1 MKRSIRTLGM
11 LLGVSVIPLLG
22 IPFVGFAADH
32 GDSPSATASAEP
44 TADITDLYAW
54 QDNDKP
60 NLNLVLGVNSGAGA
74 DATFSDAV
82 TYVFHVQSSQNFG
95 AAQTST
101 LITCKFVDGTNI
113 ECWAGDDYVAGNPSN
128 PAGITSE
135 KGYMRV
141 FAGLRDDPFFLDYT
155 AFTRTVNFAVDAVGA
170 GVIAFDD
177 EGCPELT
184 PDQTTALVQSLTGGG
199 NNPAP
204 SNTFAGQNVL
214 ALVLEVD
221 TAILTDSGPV
231 LSVWASTHAS
241 N

>member
-11 LLGVSVIPLLG
+11 LLGVAAIPLLG

-60 NLNLVLGVNSGAGA
+60 NLNLVLGVNSNAGA

-95 AAQTST
+95 QAQTTT

-128 PAGITSE
+128 PAGIASE

-155 AFTRTVNFAVDAVGA
+155 AFGETVAAVVAA
-170 GVIAFDD
+170 TGVQADD
-177 EGCPELT
+177 EGCPLLT
-184 PDQTTALVQSLTGGG
+184 PEQLTYLQNLLTKGGRSG
-199 NNPAP
+199 TP

>member
-1 MKRSIRTLGM
+1 MKRPIRTLGM
-11 LLGVSVIPLLG
+11 LLGVSVIPFAG
-22 IPFVGFAADH
+22 QAADH
-32 GDSPSATASAEP
+32 GDSPTAASSAEP

-60 NLNLVLGVNSGAGA
+60 NLNLVLAVNAGAGD

-95 AAQTST
+95 QAQTTT
-101 LITCKFVDGTNI
+101 LITCKFIDGTNI
-113 ECWAGDDYVAGNPSN
+113 ECWAGDDYVVGNPSN
-128 PAGITSE
+128 PAGIASE

-155 AFTRTVNFAVDAVGA
+155 AFTRTVDFAVGA
-170 GVIAFDD
+170 VGADVIDFDT
-177 EGCPELT
+177 ERCPELT
-184 PDQTTALVQSLTGGG
+184 AEQQTLLGSSLTSTGTYA
-199 NNPAP
+199 PA

-221 TAILTDSGPV
+221 TAILTESGPV